1 MNSLKK
7 EDPDY
12 IKIKQKLKEKKKAER
27 KLMFEVVAPS
37 LAIVLGI
44 CVILIITFKMGLFG
58 VLKTG
63 LNTGRTSETAS
74 ETVSDSAIK
83 KIIGIILLIISI
95 PHGVM
100 VMAYSLLISSFASQ
114 LINSWPNRKLLN
126 YHYSEQI
133 KDILPAILLSLFMSA
148 VVWCCGFLP
157 FGTVVILLL
166 QISVG
171 IFIYIAGS
179 VIFRID
185 SFGYMISAIKQI
197 LKKKDL
203 S

>member
-1 MNSLKK
+1 MGLSACAGPLVSILLTDKWLPCVPFMRIFCITYAFYPVHTANLNAIKALGRSDIFLKLEILKK
-7 EDPDY
+7 
-12 IKIKQKLKEKKKAER
+12 
-27 KLMFEVVAPS
+27 F
-37 LAIVLGI
+37 
-44 CVILIITFKMGLFG
+44 
-58 VLKTG
+58 
-63 LNTGRTSETAS
+63 
-74 ETVSDSAIK
+74 
-83 KIIGIILLIISI
+83 IGIILLIISI

-166 QISVG
+166 QIVVG
-171 IFIYIAGS
+171 IFIYIVGS
-179 VIFRID
+179 VVFRID
-185 SFGYMISAIKQI
+185 SFGYMLSVIKQI
-197 LKKKDL
+197 IKKR
-203 S
+203 